1 MVEHEFS
8 LYVTVAGGMDFRA
21 MLMRK
26 KKPAKKVV
34 EKVEWIEEPV
44 DRTIKMGT
52 CDEVHFTCKLS
63 VKGKKAKWYIK
74 NQECYKGPKYSMDT
88 DEENGT
94 YTLTIKNPKM
104 EDAGRY
110 TCTVR
115 ECNDLSCKGY
125 LEVEPADPEY
135 GIAKGLM
142 DLKGKTKRKV
152 NFKCKVDNPEA
163 KVKWYHNGKEG
174 KPSDTRFLIKNV
186 DGNCSLEIREA
197 EMSDAGEWTCKI
209 DGEFAKEGKDTTSC
223 KLEMSEFQHAFTSQ
237 LQGKNVVEGETAVFE
252 IGVEED
258 DAPAKWY
265 KDGVEIVPDGK
276 RIQIVTEGKKRK
288 LIIKDCK
295 IDDTANITVKVPGD
309 ESSAPLKVA
318 RGGRE
323 AVRPGDH
330 RGRTRWQAVED
341 GQGRQ
346 HDPPRRQAP
355 AGPDQPNQGEVRQV
369 QGDHEECSRNLR
381 EVHRHQHHGQADPTQ
396 DLQGDGRVL
405 RQSDSSLERTRG

>member
-1 MVEHEFS
+1 MG
-8 LYVTVAGGMDFRA
+8 VAGGMAFRA

-34 EKVEWIEEPV
+34 EKEEWIEEPV

-104 EDAGRY
+104 EDGGRY
-110 TCTVR
+110 TCIVR

-135 GIAKGLM
+135 GIAKGLK

-163 KVKWYHNGKEG
+163 RVKWYHNGKEV
-174 KPSDTRFLIKNV
+174 KPSDTRMLIKNEG
-186 DGNCSLEIREA
+186 GNCSLEIREA

-209 DGEFAKEGKDTTSC
+209 DGEFAKEGKDSTSC
-223 KLEMSEFQHAFTSQ
+223 KLEMEEFQHAFTSQ

-258 DAPAKWY
+258 DAPVRWY
-265 KDGVEIVPDGK
+265 KDGVEIIPDGK
-276 RIQIVTEGKKRK
+276 RIQIVGEGKKRK
-288 LIIKDCK
+288 LIIKNCK
-295 IDDTANITVKVPGD
+295 KDDAGMISCKTATGD
-309 ESSAPLKVA
+309 VREAPLEVA
-318 RGGRE
+318 YHNQFKKGMRDFKQCIERE
-323 AVRPGDH
+323 PIVFN
-330 RGRTRWQAVED
+330 VE
-341 GQGRQ
+341 
-346 HDPPRRQAP
+346 
-355 AGPDQPNQGEVRQV
+355 VK
-369 QGDHEECSRNLR
+369 
-381 EVHRHQHHGQADPTQ
+381 DPTAPVEFYINGELV
-396 DLQGDGRVL
+396 DTSDGR
-405 RQSDSSLERTRG
+405 